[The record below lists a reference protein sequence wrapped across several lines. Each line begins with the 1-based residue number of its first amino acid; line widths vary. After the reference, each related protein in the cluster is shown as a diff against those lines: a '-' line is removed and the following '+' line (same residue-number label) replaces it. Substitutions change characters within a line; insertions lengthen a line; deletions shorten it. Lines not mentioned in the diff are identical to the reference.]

1 MSPGLLGAIPPQ
13 VTWDFIPDDYF
24 QKCSDW
30 ILNMEH
36 NPEKLLEFFNLEQQ
50 FILGKYFEKH
60 LQFIFKYFDQ
70 FSLLE
75 MGLQVEKENRTI
87 GEIDFIYK
95 ELVNNSTIHLE
106 VAVKYYMG
114 YRSSAKHTMWIGPNG
129 MDNLANKI
137 QKFTKQLTMSG
148 FADQLADLNPSS
160 FKKEVLLKG
169 YFFNH
174 IKTRVLPHFHN
185 KNVLTGVWLYFNELN
200 KIINSNR
207 KYIIVP
213 KQYWLGFY
221 LDKALE
227 IFNGIN
233 IIEVVHL
240 EIKRVGKGILIAELN
255 ETEDL
260 IEAKFMV
267 APDFW
272 PKSAP

>member
-1 MSPGLLGAIPPQ
+1 MSPGLLGSLLPQ
-13 VTWDFIPDDYF
+13 VTWDIISDDYF
-24 QKCSDW
+24 HRCLDW
-30 ILNMEH
+30 IINTEK
-36 NPEKLLEFFNLEQQ
+36 NPEELIAFFNSEQQ

-60 LQFIFKYFDQ
+60 IHFIFKFFDQ
-70 FSLLE
+70 FSLIM

-87 GEIDFIYK
+87 GEIDFIYQ
-95 ELVNNSTIHLE
+95 ELASNKTIHLE

-148 FADQLADLNPSS
+148 FADQLAVLNPSS
-160 FKKEVLLKG
+160 FKKKVLLKG

-185 KNVLTGVWLYFNELN
+185 QYVQTGEWLFISELN
-200 KIINSNR
+200 QIINLNR

-221 LDKALE
+221 LDRNLK
-227 IFNGIN
+227 IIKGNY
-233 IIEVVHL
+233 IIEAAGT
-240 EIKRVGKGILIAELN
+240 EIKRVGKGILLAELN
-255 ETEDL
+255 EAEDL
-260 IEAKFMV
+260 IKNKFMV
-267 APDFW
+267 VPDYW
-272 PKSAP
+272 PKITG